1 MGAKINHT
9 NSRHRCTHHTPSA
22 IDTRSPALPATCC
35 THQTHTHSHTPYAR
49 TTAAAATFCLEEC
62 QITTRRA
69 AAPSADRT
77 VGRRSYGLEFRES
90 VSLPHTLTHTHTH
103 TCTYAQGRFPGGK
116 FRFGQPKMP
125 LLHHCFPGH
134 QKKASQYTFPRC
146 TAN

>member
-1 MGAKINHT
+1 MARKSVRKLTTLIADTDAHT
-9 NSRHRCTHHTPSA
+9 TPSA
-22 IDTRSPALPATCC
+22 IDRRSPSPSGHLLHTPN
-35 THQTHTHSHTPYAR
+35 THTHSHTPYAR
-49 TTAAAATFCLEEC
+49 TTAAATFCLEEC
-62 QITTRRA
+62 QITTRRS

-134 QKKASQYTFPRC
+134 QKGEPIRP
-146 TAN
+146 N